1 MDLSSLLAD
10 LTAEADR
17 NGVQQFIVG
26 AVVQHGGKVL
36 LLQRPRDDFMGG
48 IFELPSGK
56 VEAGE
61 ALDAAL
67 VREVAE
73 GTGLDVTAVGGYL
86 GSFDYVSGSG
96 KRSRQFTFAVDVAT
110 PEPVALQ
117 EHDGHTWTPLTD
129 DPPVTDEVKAVLN
142 TYREAQNR

>member
-1 MDLSSLLAD
+1 
-10 LTAEADR
+10 
-17 NGVQQFIVG
+17 
-26 AVVQHGGKVL
+26 
-36 LLQRPRDDFMGG
+36 
-48 IFELPSGK
+48 
-56 VEAGE
+56 
-61 ALDAAL
+61 
-67 VREVAE
+67 
-73 GTGLDVTAVGGYL
+73 TGLDVTAVGGYL